1 MAGAQVLLAHE
12 SAPPPTAAAE
22 TAGAPTYIAD
32 DQQTT
37 GAQQAADAYH
47 VPFIA
52 FRGISDTSAVGNL
65 WPFEWLVYQQLAA
78 DNSATAARLW
88 VEHWHGR

>member
-1 MAGAQVLLAHE
+1 MPSC
-12 SAPPPTAAAE
+12 SAPTLAE
-22 TAGAPTYIAD
+22 LVRAPGVHQDTDFIAD

-37 GAQQAADAYH
+37 GAQQAANAYK

-88 VEHWHGR
+88 IKSWNG